1 MDIPVDNSNRSL
13 RPLLRAAGVGD
24 GAKVLGTDDGMKF
37 WPTCVTQTEF
47 IRLLSVKR
55 VETTLASICVI
66 FQTTATGCLHVDRT
80 SCVHR
85 INIFIYNINYMNIN
99 IHLNTCK
106 YFQNTYCMGVYLCV
120 YIINIHRTHI
130 YYANKNFYFVCD

>member
-1 MDIPVDNSNRSL
+1 MDIPEDNSNRSL

-37 WPTCVTQTEF
+37 WPTCVTNIEF

-66 FQTTATGCLHVDRT
+66 FQATATGFLHVGDT
-80 SCVHR
+80 SCAVV
-85 INIFIYNINYMNIN
+85 
-99 IHLNTCK
+99 LGKTTQVK
-106 YFQNTYCMGVYLCV
+106 SLE
-120 YIINIHRTHI
+120 
-130 YYANKNFYFVCD
+130 